1 MENTEISN
9 KIDIENNKNELDDA
23 EPTEKNTILNF
34 LTKNSFTI
42 LLGISFFLLISF
54 IGLIIINAY
63 NGNLN
68 KIFWFNQL
76 AKYVLILVIQYCMSL
91 LVIHYD
97 VKVNYTRKVI
107 HISYFLWP
115 QLLDITVLK
124 YKTDIFT
131 ELWNIWIIL
140 YLLILSSEHIRNK
153 NKYLDHMF
161 KAIDRPEDQPY
172 TLIWFSSQI
181 VAVLII
187 LIPFSVYFTSIDKSG
202 LVFIPILINGLAD
215 GLAEPIGI
223 RFGKHKYKTKACLS
237 DREYERSY
245 EGSICVFIVSTI
257 ILICYYPYMDVK
269 PYIFCLAT
277 IPLLITFTEAFS
289 PHTWDSPCIY
299 LVVCSLLSLS
309 LLTAD

>member
-237 DREYERSY
+237 DREYER
-245 EGSICVFIVSTI
+245 
-257 ILICYYPYMDVK
+257 
-269 PYIFCLAT
+269 
-277 IPLLITFTEAFS
+277 
-289 PHTWDSPCIY
+289 
-299 LVVCSLLSLS
+299 
-309 LLTAD
+309 

>member
-172 TLIWFSSQI
+172 SNKSS
-181 VAVLII
+181 
-187 LIPFSVYFTSIDKSG
+187 
-202 LVFIPILINGLAD
+202 FI
-215 GLAEPIGI
+215 
-223 RFGKHKYKTKACLS
+223 R
-237 DREYERSY
+237 
-245 EGSICVFIVSTI
+245 
-257 ILICYYPYMDVK
+257 
-269 PYIFCLAT
+269 
-277 IPLLITFTEAFS
+277 
-289 PHTWDSPCIY
+289 
-299 LVVCSLLSLS
+299 
-309 LLTAD
+309 

>member
-97 VKVNYTRKVI
+97 VKVN
-107 HISYFLWP
+107 
-115 QLLDITVLK
+115 
-124 YKTDIFT
+124 
-131 ELWNIWIIL
+131 
-140 YLLILSSEHIRNK
+140 
-153 NKYLDHMF
+153 
-161 KAIDRPEDQPY
+161 
-172 TLIWFSSQI
+172 
-181 VAVLII
+181 
-187 LIPFSVYFTSIDKSG
+187 
-202 LVFIPILINGLAD
+202 
-215 GLAEPIGI
+215 
-223 RFGKHKYKTKACLS
+223 
-237 DREYERSY
+237 
-245 EGSICVFIVSTI
+245 
-257 ILICYYPYMDVK
+257 
-269 PYIFCLAT
+269 
-277 IPLLITFTEAFS
+277 
-289 PHTWDSPCIY
+289 
-299 LVVCSLLSLS
+299 
-309 LLTAD
+309 